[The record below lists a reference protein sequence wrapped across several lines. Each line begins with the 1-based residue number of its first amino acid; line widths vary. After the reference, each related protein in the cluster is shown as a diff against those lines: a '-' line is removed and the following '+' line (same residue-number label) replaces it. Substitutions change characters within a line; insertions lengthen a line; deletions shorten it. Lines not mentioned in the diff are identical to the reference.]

1 MADTRCQPSN
11 MRTLLRTAVAHTE
24 ARFTPAQVLCGFA
37 EDHLNYAVSPL
48 CPLPSGLP
56 KTFLYLARYGF
67 LDVPTSYDFQSM
79 LESYW
84 SPQTCGLFLSQR
96 VETRKISTN
105 ANTIEKHR
113 VVLEELMLLEEET
126 VFQCRKTVL

>member
-1 MADTRCQPSN
+1 
-11 MRTLLRTAVAHTE
+11 
-24 ARFTPAQVLCGFA
+24 
-37 EDHLNYAVSPL
+37 
-48 CPLPSGLP
+48 
-56 KTFLYLARYGF
+56 
-67 LDVPTSYDFQSM
+67 M